1 MTLTIRNKLRLLTG
15 LATVLVLASGVV
27 LWQCTRV
34 SSHAVGLLSLSNS
47 AMRNQME
54 GDMCH
59 DAIYGDVLAA
69 MVATSTQEIAEARGG
84 FDDHTKK
91 FHERLAANVA
101 GDLPQAI
108 RDASQ
113 QVMPLIA
120 AYRAAGEAAFDAASR
135 DTKAALALLPAV
147 RAAFED
153 LEVRMGKV
161 SDMIEAFANETQQES
176 DGELNTAATVGY
188 IGNFLALIVMVGGGL
203 LLARS
208 ITKSLQQLQSL
219 VDGLNA
225 GDCSLSRR
233 IVMSNQDELH
243 WIAEGFNAFLERLQ
257 ATVKQVDSNA
267 IALLQAAQTLSSTS
281 SDLASGAEETTAE
294 SAQVAA
300 AAEEMSATLQEINQ
314 RGISASERISGV
326 VSAIEHI
333 YGNVARVSESAES
346 ARNVA
351 GKASAV
357 AASSNTLMTELG
369 TAALEIGRVIDTI
382 QDIADQTNLLALN
395 ATIEAARAGEAGKS
409 FSVVANE
416 VKDLARQT
424 SEATTDIRN
433 RIERIQTGAQQTV
446 DCMSEISEV
455 IDRIGDTSRSIA
467 SQVGEQRS
475 SMEGITQNVT
485 DAAHMMSVL
494 SSTVQQ
500 SAQVS
505 AEISV
510 SIADVD
516 VAARNSS
523 RGAENA
529 RDAGRQV
536 EQLAVNLQAVLSSF
550 KA

>member
-1 MTLTIRNKLRLLTG
+1 MTLTIRNKLRLLIG
-15 LATVLVLASGVV
+15 LATALVLASGVV
-27 LWQCTRV
+27 LWQCVSV

-54 GDMCH
+54 GDMSH
-59 DAIYGDVLAA
+59 DAIYGDVLASI
-69 MVATSTQEIAEARGG
+69 VATSPQQVAEARAA
-84 FDDHTKK
+84 FDEHAKRFSD
-91 FHERLAANVA
+91 RLAANVA
-101 GDLPQAI
+101 GNLPQEI

-113 QVMPLIA
+113 EVLPLIV
-120 AYRAAGEAAFDAASR
+120 AYREAAEAAFAAVSR
-135 DTKAALALLPAV
+135 DTKQALALLPAV
-147 RAAFED
+147 RTAFEE
-153 LEVRMGKV
+153 LEVRMGNV
-161 SDMIEAFANETQQES
+161 SDMIEAFADDTQEAS
-176 DGELNTAATVGY
+176 AGELATAATAGY
-188 IGNFLALIVMVGGGL
+188 IGNFLALVVMVGGGI

-208 ITKSLQQLQSL
+208 ITKSLQQLQGL

-243 WIAEGFNAFLERLQ
+243 CIAEGFNKFLERLQ
-257 ATVKQVDSNA
+257 VTVQQVDGNA
-267 IALLQAAQTLSSTS
+267 LELLQAAQMLSSTS
-281 SDLASGAEETTAE
+281 SDLASGAEETTAQ

-300 AAEEMSATLQEINQ
+300 AAEEMSTTLQEINQ

-346 ARNVA
+346 ARSVA
-351 GKASAV
+351 GQASEV
-357 AASSNTLMTELG
+357 AASSNTLMSELG

-446 DCMSEISEV
+446 DYMSEISEV

-467 SQVGEQRS
+467 SQVGEQRT

-505 AEISV
+505 SEISV
-510 SIADVD
+510 SIAEVD
-516 VAARNSS
+516 LAARNSS
-523 RGAENA
+523 RGAESARNA
-529 RDAGRQV
+529 GQQV
-536 EQLAVNLQAVLSSF
+536 EQLAVNLQTVLSSF